1 MHHHALFWRVALLH
15 SQVLLHFFGGDLGT
29 ALFSCNVAQCTLF
42 SNILGSSLLS
52 IMEEIKKAYFM
63 HGLEGGPHTNDTFD
77 LIFFAAAVLSK
88 VVGRTAPPGHQSN
101 QSGIPGAEACMLHCQ
116 RSSLS
121 GKKQRRVKGCTFL

>member
-1 MHHHALFWRVALLH
+1 MHHHALFLARCIAALSSASSFLWRSWDCLVFL
-15 SQVLLHFFGGDLGT
+15 
-29 ALFSCNVAQCTLF
+29 QCCTLLF

-88 VVGRTAPPGHQSN
+88 VSSRTAPPGHQSN
-101 QSGIPGAEACMLHCQ
+101 QSGIPGAVACMLHCQ

-121 GKKQRRVKGCTFL
+121 GKKQRSVKGCTFL

>member
-29 ALFSCNVAQCTLF
+29 ALLSCNVAQCTLF

-77 LIFFAAAVLSK
+77 LIFFC
-88 VVGRTAPPGHQSN
+88 GRSIIEGS
-101 QSGIPGAEACMLHCQ
+101 
-116 RSSLS
+116 R
-121 GKKQRRVKGCTFL
+121 